1 MLTEKNIISK
11 WKDYS
16 YEDDTYSIYGRWDH
30 RAIKFSLP
38 FHNELAF
45 IRYIDKEL
53 SKDQLC
59 EMSVFYNGSEI
70 TSYNLKHASDKEA
83 SKAVLSFLA
92 EIENNL
98 KTIKTELK
106 DNETD

>member
-1 MLTEKNIISK
+1 MLTQKDIISK

-16 YEDDTYSIYGRWDH
+16 YEDDTYSTYSRWDH
-30 RAIKFSLP
+30 RAIKFILP

-45 IRYIDKEL
+45 IRYTDKEI
-53 SKDQLC
+53 SKDQLR

-70 TSYNLKHASDKEA
+70 ICYELKRASDKEA
-83 SKAVLSFLA
+83 SKAVLNFLE

-98 KTIKTELK
+98 KTIKMELGK
-106 DNETD
+106 